1 VRRAEE
7 GQLLSE
13 PNTLAL
19 ETPEQGELRRLRQEL
34 EYVSRQGDILKS
46 LGRLVGR
53 NATARFT
60 VVEKL
65 QHQYGE
71 VEGDA
76 EKFKGR

>member
-1 VRRAEE
+1 
-7 GQLLSE
+7 
-13 PNTLAL
+13 
-19 ETPEQGELRRLRQEL
+19 LRQEL

-46 LGRLVGR
+46 LGHLVGR

-76 EKFKGR
+76 EKFKES